1 LPSREFFSSLLELA
15 VGGEVLVALASRD
28 VDLGLSFRQ
37 IAPRERLGQDRF
49 RPRDNLFA
57 PQFQDAQERSKQTSL
72 YDHAGKP
79 QIGAWRPQASAYGDE
94 PECRSGAHGI
104 AIGE

>member
-1 LPSREFFSSLLELA
+1 MSVRALASLGAEIRACIMPELA

-49 RPRDNLFA
+49 RPRDNPFA
-57 PQFQDAQERSKQTSL
+57 PQFQEAQRAKQADQPLWSRRKATDRSVASSGICL
-72 YDHAGKP
+72 
-79 QIGAWRPQASAYGDE
+79 WR
-94 PECRSGAHGI
+94 
-104 AIGE
+104 